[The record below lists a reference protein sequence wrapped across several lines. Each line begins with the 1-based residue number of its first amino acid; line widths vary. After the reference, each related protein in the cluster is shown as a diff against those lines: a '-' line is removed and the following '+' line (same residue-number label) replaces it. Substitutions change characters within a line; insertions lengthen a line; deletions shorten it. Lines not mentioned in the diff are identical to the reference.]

1 MQTQAPDLVDQVLDT
16 LKYIIDPEVGINIVD
31 LGLVYKVE
39 VEENKVSIQLT
50 LTTRGCPMSA
60 TIEAA
65 TQQILKRKSP
75 QLDIQVDLVWWPMWS
90 PEMITEEGRQQLE
103 EM

>member
-1 MQTQAPDLVDQVLDT
+1 MQTQAPDIVDQVLDT

-39 VEENKVSIQLT
+39 VEEKLLKVKLT

-60 TIEAA
+60 TIETA
-65 TQQILKRKSP
+65 TQQILKRKFP
-75 QLDIQVDLVWWPMWS
+75 LLDIQVDLVWWPMWS
-90 PEMITEEGRQQLE
+90 PEMITEEGRRQLE
-103 EM
+103 QM